1 MERKYRKQEQALATR
16 DPTDTKTAEPRTPDT
31 INRPLEA
38 NSISLDEAQEL
49 VHVGSWQWDV
59 ASGDIAW
66 SDELYRIYGLQPRK
80 QAVSYEEFMQLI
92 YPDDREKVGGIINEA
107 YQTKQSF
114 EFEHRI
120 VLPNKKI
127 RILHGKG
134 KVISDESGNV
144 KRMVGTSQDITE
156 RKKSDQALHRSDERF
171 RAVSTATSDV
181 VYDIDL
187 QSNTMWFNEAL
198 HTEYKYPLRKTL
210 YTPDWRLSHV
220 HADDRERVKVS
231 IEALLGTQD
240 KTWVSEYRFK
250 KQDGAYIDV
259 RDRAFVLRDNDKK
272 PIRIIGS
279 ILDITQQKE
288 LERAKDKFIS
298 LVSHQLRTPLTSM
311 RLLTEMLSSG
321 YAEELTVSQHE
332 YVQKIE
338 SSTVRM
344 IQLVNEIL
352 GVSSIETGRLN
363 IHATETDVSALIRG
377 QIEEIAPLAEKRTKI
392 TYTPDETAQTVT
404 VDVTLFSQ
412 IVHNLL
418 TNAVR
423 YTLAEGTV
431 ISVAFE
437 KTQKE
442 YLLTVHD
449 HGIGIPK
456 EAQQHIF
463 SSFYRAN
470 NAIKARGDGTGLGLY
485 LVHLVL
491 DMTGGKIWFNSKE
504 GEGSTFYVSLP
515 LGGMANSQTNKM
527 FIQEGHA

>member
-1 MERKYRKQEQALATR
+1 
-16 DPTDTKTAEPRTPDT
+16 
-31 INRPLEA
+31 
-38 NSISLDEAQEL
+38 L
-49 VHVGSWQWDV
+49 VGCGGVFFV
-59 ASGDIAW
+59 VCVCFFF
-66 SDELYRIYGLQPRK
+66 LC
-80 QAVSYEEFMQLI
+80 VFVFFLI
-92 YPDDREKVGGIINEA
+92 C
-107 YQTKQSF
+107 
-114 EFEHRI
+114 
-120 VLPNKKI
+120 
-127 RILHGKG
+127 
-134 KVISDESGNV
+134 
-144 KRMVGTSQDITE
+144 
-156 RKKSDQALHRSDERF
+156 
-171 RAVSTATSDV
+171 
-181 VYDIDL
+181 
-187 QSNTMWFNEAL
+187 
-198 HTEYKYPLRKTL
+198 
-210 YTPDWRLSHV
+210 
-220 HADDRERVKVS
+220 
-231 IEALLGTQD
+231 
-240 KTWVSEYRFK
+240 
-250 KQDGAYIDV
+250 
-259 RDRAFVLRDNDKK
+259 
-272 PIRIIGS
+272 IIGS

-377 QIEEIAPLAEKRTKI
+377 QIEEIAPLA
-392 TYTPDETAQTVT
+392 DETAQTVT

-515 LGGMANSQTNKM
+515 LGGMANNQTNKM

>member
-1 MERKYRKQEQALATR
+1 MTTR
-16 DPTDTKTAEPRTPDT
+16 ESTTTETAVQNTSDT

-49 VHVGSWQWDV
+49 VHIGSWQWDV
-59 ASGDIAW
+59 ASGAIAW
-66 SDELYRIYGLQPRK
+66 SDELYRIYGLKPR
-80 QAVSYEEFMQLI
+80 VRSIGYEEFMQLI
-92 YPDDREKVGGIINEA
+92 HPDDREKVGSIINEA

-134 KVISDESGNV
+134 KVISDEAGNV
-144 KRMVGTSQDITE
+144 KAMLGTSQDITE
-156 RKKSDQALHRSDERF
+156 RKKADQALHRSDERF
-171 RAVSTATSDV
+171 RAVSAATSDV

-187 QSNTMWFNEAL
+187 QTNTMWFNDAL
-198 HTEYKYPLRKTL
+198 NTEYNYPQRRTL
-210 YTPDWRLSHV
+210 YTPDWRLNHI
-220 HADDRERVKVS
+220 HADDRERVKAS
-231 IEALLGTQD
+231 IEALLDRQD
-240 KTWVSEYRFK
+240 KTWVSEYRFRLH
-250 KQDGAYIDV
+250 DGTYIDI
-259 RDRAFVLRDNDKK
+259 RDRAFVLRDTDRK

-279 ILDITQQKE
+279 MLDISQQKE

-321 YAEELTVSQHE
+321 YAEELTVSQHD

-344 IQLVNEIL
+344 IHLVNEIL

-363 IHATETDVSALIRG
+363 VRPTETDVCALIQT
-377 QIEEIAPLAEKRTKI
+377 QIDEITPLAEQRVKI
-392 TYTPDETAQTVT
+392 TYTPDETARTVT
-404 VDVTLFSQ
+404 VDPTLFSQ

-423 YTLAEGTV
+423 YTLRDGATIHV
-431 ISVAFE
+431 SF
-437 KTQKE
+437 QKVREE
-442 YLLTVHD
+442 YILTVQD
-449 HGIGIPK
+449 HGIGIPM
-456 EAQQHIF
+456 EAQPHIF
-463 SSFYRAN
+463 NGFYRAN

-485 LVHLVL
+485 LIRLIL
-491 DMTGGKIWFNSKE
+491 DMTGGKIWFKSQE

-515 LGGMANSQTNKM
+515 SCGMMNNQMNKAI
-527 FIQEGHA
+527 IQKTQA